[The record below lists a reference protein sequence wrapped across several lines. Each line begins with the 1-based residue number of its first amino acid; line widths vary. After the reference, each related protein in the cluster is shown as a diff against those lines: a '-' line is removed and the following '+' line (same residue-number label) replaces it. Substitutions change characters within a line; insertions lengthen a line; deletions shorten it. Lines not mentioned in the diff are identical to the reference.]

1 MVTAGGITTLIHD
14 PAAHSDPGAAH
25 WRVTVG
31 GRTVGSA
38 ARRDG
43 ALALLRAIDG
53 TDTVALDVRGTGTSL
68 FRLSG
73 RDRPVRGAAVPA
85 RRPVPG
91 TRNLTGPVMSATDHR
106 PVETIPPEAL
116 LAGYPE
122 PMAAIAQEL
131 RSIVRAALPDAIER
145 VRSGW
150 RLIGYDVPVGRRMVF
165 TIWIGVET
173 KHVHLGFERGVLM
186 ADPGRVLEGE
196 GITKL
201 VRWLTFVPGDPLDQA
216 ALTEL
221 LHECA
226 RIARMSRGERA
237 LLEAE
242 RRS

>member
-1 MVTAGGITTLIHD
+1 M
-14 PAAHSDPGAAH
+14 
-25 WRVTVG
+25 
-31 GRTVGSA
+31 
-38 ARRDG
+38 
-43 ALALLRAIDG
+43 
-53 TDTVALDVRGTGTSL
+53 
-68 FRLSG
+68 SG
-73 RDRPVRGAAVPA
+73 
-85 RRPVPG
+85 
-91 TRNLTGPVMSATDHR
+91 TDHR

-122 PMAAIAQEL
+122 PMAAIAQDL
-131 RSIVRAALPDAIER
+131 RSIVRAALPDATER

-173 KHVHLGFERGVLM
+173 KHVHLGFERGLLM

-216 ALTEL
+216 ALTAL
-221 LHECA
+221 LHDCA
-226 RIARMSRGERA
+226 RVARMSRDERA
-237 LLEAE
+237 LLEGE